1 MAKSELTIKER
12 YKIDIFPENILG
24 KGSYGIVYKAVD
36 VRDKTDLAAKSING
50 EKHPKLFKDNRQQ
63 LFELD
68 HQNLTKIM
76 DLYQTEKTFW
86 IIMELCNHGDLNDF
100 FRKKNPNMH
109 QKVEIMTGIAQG
121 ITYLHSKDVIHRDI
135 KPDNILMASE
145 FPLIPKLTDFD
156 LIKSLNYSNE
166 TMNSNVGT
174 LAFKA
179 PEFFTRT
186 GGKLKYHK
194 NVDIF
199 AAGLTFLAM
208 IQVKDH
214 HKKLI
219 PHIET
224 PLDDSEIHTP
234 IGQLIAERLKYNVPE
249 LNIVTINSS
258 ANTQEE
264 LTENSLRQLIS
275 RMTCHNPEE
284 RLLTGGVLNLL
295 GQVRVIQIVIILNEF
310 SRIIISLN
318 KQCNICHF
326 HFSTSLCKYL

>member
-1 MAKSELTIKER
+1 MAKNELTIKGR
-12 YKIDIFPENILG
+12 YKIDILPENILG

-50 EKHPKLFKDNRQQ
+50 ENHPKLFRDNRQN

-68 HQNLTKIM
+68 HQNLTKIL
-76 DLYQTEKTFW
+76 DLYQTDKTFW
-86 IIMELCNHGDLNDF
+86 MIMEFCNHGDLNYF
-100 FRKKNPNMH
+100 FRKKNPNIH
-109 QKVEIMTGIAQG
+109 QKVEIMSGITQG
-121 ITYLHSKDVIHRDI
+121 ITYLHGNGVIHRDI

-145 FPLIPKLTDFD
+145 FPPIPKLTDFD
-156 LIKSLNYSNE
+156 LSKSLNYPNE

-179 PEFFTRT
+179 PEFFTRV

-214 HKKLI
+214 RKKLI

-224 PLDDSEIHTP
+224 PLDDSELHTP
-234 IGQLIAERLKYNVPE
+234 IGQLIAERIKYNVPE

-258 ANTQEE
+258 ASTYEE
-264 LTENSLRQLIS
+264 KTENSLRQLIS
-275 RMTCHNPEE
+275 RMTCHNPNE
-284 RLLTGGVLNLL
+284 RLTTGGVLNLL
-295 GQVRVIQIVIILNEF
+295 GQVRVEQIMIILNV
-310 SRIIISLN
+310 SVDLLLI
-318 KQCNICHF
+318 
-326 HFSTSLCKYL
+326 